1 MSTVLAA
8 TKLQAAPASARI
20 GGGVGAVLG
29 WAALAVGGHVAYV
42 QLLHPGAWHYGFRA
56 PATLLAERPAALAF
70 VVVQSLV
77 VAWGGR
83 ALAARLIHQLGVAR
97 LVGLILVATLGSA
110 ALARSPAAYLG
121 QIAVT
126 AWIHTT
132 NLGNLA
138 LLVRALPPTAVAW
151 AADVFTPAGDGRP
164 GRGKSA
170 VPWLAAGVV
179 FVGSAAL
186 AWLVFERI
194 PHIPDSIAYAVQAR
208 TYASGRAFLP
218 VSPAREPFDL
228 FLLMNDGEK
237 WFSIFPPGWPLV
249 LALGM
254 KTGVAWLVNPALGAV
269 GVLLAHALV
278 RSWFSQGAANLVAVL
293 MALSPAY
300 LYVSA
305 SLMSHPFSIVCALT
319 ALLAV
324 HRARAG
330 NPLWGGAAGLAVGA
344 LFLTRPIE
352 GVVVGLVGGLWAL
365 VPWARRL
372 RPAALAI
379 GFIGVLPG
387 IGLFL
392 ANNWLLTGHP
402 LRDPIQHYFD
412 HSFYPGCNTLGF
424 GRDKGNIGWGNDVF
438 PGHSPFEAAV
448 NANLNLNLLD
458 IELFGWAC
466 GSLLL
471 LVVAAVW
478 GRRIVSVQP
487 FATLAALTILSTI
500 VYWYSGADLGP
511 RYWFQCLVPFAV
523 FTAVGAGAAAT
534 RLGIPIGRMALFVLL
549 ASILGALSVVPWR
562 AANKY
567 HNYRRLS
574 PAVGRLAA
582 EYRFGRSLVLVRGD
596 RNTDYACAAI
606 YNPVDLTADAPVY
619 AWESGPDA
627 AAQLRA
633 AFPDRPVWIIA
644 GPTVTGRGFE
654 VLARPSPSNAIES
667 PHAND

>member
-1 MSTVLAA
+1 MSAASTATKPRAVPAAAQSRGGAGTVLA
-8 TKLQAAPASARI
+8 
-20 GGGVGAVLG
+20 
-29 WAALAVGGHVAYV
+29 WAALAVGGQAAYV
-42 QLLHPGAWHYGFRA
+42 VLLHPGAWHYGFRE
-56 PATLLAERPAALAF
+56 PASLLAERPVALAY
-70 VVVQSLV
+70 VIVQGLA

-83 ALAARLIHQLGVAR
+83 SLAADLAHRLGLAR
-97 LVGLILVATLGSA
+97 LVGLALVTTFMSA
-110 ALARSPAAYLG
+110 LLARSPTAYFG
-121 QIAVT
+121 QFVLT
-126 AWIHTT
+126 AWVHAT
-132 NLGNLA
+132 NLGNLV
-138 LLVRALPPTAVAW
+138 LLVRALPSAAATW
-151 AADVFTPAGDGRP
+151 AASYFDPAGRVPPGLGR
-164 GRGKSA
+164 SA
-170 VPWLAAGVV
+170 VPWLAAAFT
-179 FVGSAAL
+179 FVASAAL
-186 AWLVFERI
+186 AVLVFERI
-194 PHIPDSIAYAVQAR
+194 PHVPDSMAYAFQAR
-208 TYASGRAFLP
+208 TYAAGLAYLP
-218 VSPAREPFDL
+218 SPVVREPFDQ
-228 FLLMNDGEK
+228 FLLMDEGGK
-237 WFSIFPPGWPLV
+237 WFSVFPPGWPLV

-254 KTGVAWLVNPALGAV
+254 KAGIPWLINPALGAI

-278 RSWFSQGAANLVAVL
+278 TALVARGTANVVAIL
-293 MALSPAY
+293 LALSPTY
-300 LYVSA
+300 LYMAA
-305 SLMSHPFSIVCALT
+305 SWMAHLLSIVCTLS
-319 ALLAV
+319 ALLAI
-324 HRARAG
+324 HRARVG
-330 NPLWGGAAGLAVGA
+330 NPLWGGAAGLAIGL

-352 GVVVGLVGGLWAL
+352 GAVVGFIGCLWAL

-372 RPAALAI
+372 RSTALAV
-379 GFIGVLPG
+379 GFVGVLPG
-387 IGLFL
+387 VGLFL

-412 HSFYPGCNTLGF
+412 RTFYPGCNTLGF
-424 GRDKGNIGWGNDVF
+424 GPDKGNFGWANNVF
-438 PGHSPFEAAV
+438 PGHSPLEAAIHV
-448 NANLNLNLLD
+448 NINLNLLD

-478 GRRIVSVQP
+478 GRRIVPVQP

-500 VYWYSGADLGP
+500 FYWYSGADLGP

-523 FTAVGAGAAAT
+523 YTAVGAGAAAD

-567 HNYRRLS
+567 HNYRGLS

-627 AAQLRA
+627 AARLRA

-654 VLARPSPSNAIES
+654 VLVHPSPSHAIEA